1 MSRLLILRQVQVT
14 PQLPP
19 QGPPPH
25 LFELREEFS
34 ASSSSSS
41 GSIADEYRAAVQE
54 SFRNDWALNPNWTTH
69 PMWRDRTAPSSISTG
84 ESQAATSERDP
95 TARRCPDGAVVAPGR
110 RYEPGVGDVE
120 APMLTIDPVDPTTRL
135 TPIGWRLSGT
145 PHWMTPTRQQHL
157 SGALCAAHSANHIT
171 SMMMQDNGDDDA
183 STPPGVHRL
192 PGGSRRR
199 W

>member
-41 GSIADEYRAAVQE
+41 GSIADEYRAAVQQFFE
-54 SFRNDWALNPNWTTH
+54 DDWALDPNWSTH
-69 PMWRDRTAPSSISTG
+69 PMWKKRSAPTSSISTG

-120 APMLTIDPVDPTTRL
+120 APMLTIDPTTRL

-145 PHWMTPTRQQHL
+145 PHWMQT
-157 SGALCAAHSANHIT
+157 AHSANHIT

-192 PGGSRRR
+192 PGASRRR
-199 W
+199 